1 MFHAKVHVGELLC
14 APAKR
19 GYHGRMAASVMTIPE
34 IEELLRTE
42 FPQAMRPGGG
52 LTIEHV
58 EYGVARVRKAF
69 NANSLRPG
77 GTISG
82 PTMMGVADFALY
94 VAIFASIGPE
104 TLAVTTNLNINFLRK
119 PEQADLIAE
128 TRLMKIGKRLVI
140 GEVTIH
146 ADGNDAPVAHVT
158 ATYSVPPRKA

>member
-1 MFHAKVHVGELLC
+1 V
-14 APAKR
+14 
-19 GYHGRMAASVMTIPE
+19 AASALSIKE
-34 IEELLRTE
+34 IEELLTRE

-58 EYGVARVRKAF
+58 EYGIARVRKAF
-69 NANSLRPG
+69 NPNSLRPG

-82 PTMMGVADFALY
+82 PTMMGLADFALY
-94 VAIFASIGPE
+94 VAIFATIGPQ

-119 PEQADLIAE
+119 PEQTDLIAE
-128 TRLMKIGKRLVI
+128 ARLMKVGKRLVI

-146 ADGNDAPVAHVT
+146 ADGNHEPVAHVT

>member
-1 MFHAKVHVGELLC
+1 V
-14 APAKR
+14 
-19 GYHGRMAASVMTIPE
+19 AASALSIKE
-34 IEELLRTE
+34 IEDLLARE
-42 FPQAMRPGGG
+42 FPQAMRPGSG
-52 LTIEHV
+52 LKIEHV

-69 NANSLRPG
+69 NPNSLRPG

-82 PTMMGVADFALY
+82 PTMMGLADFALY
-94 VAIFASIGPE
+94 VAIFAAIGPQ

-128 TRLMKIGKRLVI
+128 ARLMKVGKRLVI

-146 ADGNDAPVAHVT
+146 ADGNEEPVAHVT

>member
-1 MFHAKVHVGELLC
+1 
-14 APAKR
+14 
-19 GYHGRMAASVMTIPE
+19 MAASVMTIPA
-34 IEELLRTE
+34 IEDLLARE

-52 LTIEHV
+52 LKIEHV

-69 NANSLRPG
+69 NPNSLRPG

-82 PTMMGVADFALY
+82 PTMMGLADFALY
-94 VAIFASIGPE
+94 VAIFAAIGPQ

-128 TRLMKIGKRLVI
+128 ARLMKVGKRLVI

-146 ADGNDAPVAHVT
+146 ADGNDEPVAHVT

>member
-1 MFHAKVHVGELLC
+1 V
-14 APAKR
+14 
-19 GYHGRMAASVMTIPE
+19 AASALSIKE
-34 IEELLRTE
+34 IEELLTRE

-58 EYGVARVRKAF
+58 EYGIARVRKAF
-69 NANSLRPG
+69 NPNSLRPG

-82 PTMMGVADFALY
+82 PTMMGLADFALY
-94 VAIFASIGPE
+94 VAIFATIGPQ

-128 TRLMKIGKRLVI
+128 ARLMKVGKRLVI

-146 ADGNDAPVAHVT
+146 ADGNHEPVAHVT

>member
-1 MFHAKVHVGELLC
+1 MA
-14 APAKR
+14 APAL
-19 GYHGRMAASVMTIPE
+19 SVKE
-34 IEELLRTE
+34 IEDLLARE

-52 LTIEHV
+52 LSIEHV
-58 EYGVARVRKAF
+58 EYAAARVRKAF
-69 NANSLRPG
+69 NPNSLRPG

-82 PTMMGVADFALY
+82 PTMMGLADFALY

-128 TRLMKIGKRLVI
+128 ARLMKVGKRLVI

-146 ADGNDAPVAHVT
+146 AEGGKEPVAHVT
-158 ATYSVPPRKA
+158 ATYSVPPRKG